1 MKPTDTQRAALE
13 AAAKHSPKK
22 LLLLPDHIK
31 GGART
36 KVLDSLLKAKWIEA
50 CATEPNAFV
59 ITPLGL
65 QVIGHA
71 PDREPDREPD
81 RAPSHEPTAERTH
94 REGTKQ
100 AALISLLKQPAGATL
115 TQMVQATGWQ
125 SHTVRGAMAGALK
138 KKLGLEITSEK
149 QAGAERIYRITN
161 A

>member
-1 MKPTDTQRAALE
+1 MKPTTTQHAALQ
-13 AAAKHSPKK
+13 AAANHPQKM
-22 LLLLPDHIK
+22 LTLPGNLT

-36 KVLDSLLKAKWIEA
+36 KVLQSLIKAHWIEPG
-50 CATEPNAFV
+50 ATEPDAFL

-65 QVIGHA
+65 QAIGHTVD
-71 PDREPDREPD
+71 PVPTTE
-81 RAPSHEPTAERTH
+81 RAH

-100 AALISLLKQPAGATL
+100 ATLIALLKQPAGATL
-115 TQMVQATGWQ
+115 GQMVQATGWQ

-149 QAGAERIYRITN
+149 LPGTERIYRITT

>member
-1 MKPTDTQRAALE
+1 MKPTHTQRAALE
-13 AAAKHSPKK
+13 TAVKQSPKK
-22 LLLLPDHIK
+22 LIELPEHIK

-50 CATEPNAFV
+50 SATEPDAFV

-71 PDREPDREPD
+71 PDHKPD
-81 RAPSHEPTAERTH
+81 HEPTAERAY

-100 AALISLLKQPAGATL
+100 AALIALLKQPAGATL
-115 TQMVQATGWQ
+115 AQMVQATGWQ
-125 SHTVRGAMAGALK
+125 SHTARGAMACALK

>member
-13 AAAKHSPKK
+13 GAAKHSQKK
-22 LLLLPDHIK
+22 LLELPEHIK

-50 CATEPNAFV
+50 SATEPDAFV

-71 PDREPDREPD
+71 PD
-81 RAPSHEPTAERTH
+81 HEPTAERTH

-100 AALISLLKQPAGATL
+100 AALIALLKQPAGATL
-115 TQMVQATGWQ
+115 AQMVQATAWQ

-161 A
+161 V

>member
-22 LLLLPDHIK
+22 LFELPEHIK

-36 KVLDSLLKAKWIEA
+36 KFLDSLLKSKWIEA
-50 CATEPNAFV
+50 CPTEPDAFV

-71 PDREPDREPD
+71 PD
-81 RAPSHEPTAERTH
+81 HEPTTERAH

-100 AALISLLKQPAGATL
+100 ATLIALLMQPAGATL

-149 QAGAERIYRITN
+149 PAGTERIYRITN

>member
-1 MKPTDTQRAALE
+1 MKPTATQHAALQ
-13 AAAKHSPKK
+13 AAANHPQRMLK
-22 LLLLPDHIK
+22 LPGNLT

-36 KVLDSLLKAKWIEA
+36 KVLQALSKAQWIEPSA
-50 CATEPNAFV
+50 MEPDAFV

-65 QVIGHA
+65 EVIGHTA
-71 PDREPDREPD
+71 DPV
-81 RAPSHEPTAERTH
+81 PTTEGAQ

-100 AALISLLKQPAGATL
+100 ATLIALLKQPAGATL
-115 TQMVQATGWQ
+115 GQMVQATGWQ

-149 QAGAERIYRITN
+149 LPGAERIYRITT

>member
-1 MKPTDTQRAALE
+1 MKPTDTQRAVLE

-22 LLLLPDHIK
+22 LLELPEHIK

-36 KVLDSLLKAKWIEA
+36 KVLDSLLKAKWIKA
-50 CATEPNAFV
+50 SRSAPDAFV

-65 QVIGHA
+65 QVIGLG
-71 PDREPDREPD
+71 PDHKPD
-81 RAPSHEPTAERTH
+81 HEPTAERAH

-100 AALISLLKQPAGATL
+100 AALIALLKQPAGATL
-115 TQMVQATGWQ
+115 AQMVQATGWQ
-125 SHTVRGAMAGALK
+125 SHTVRGAMTGALK

-149 QAGAERIYRITN
+149 LAGADRIYRITN